1 MNKKVIGII
10 AIIIV
15 VIALIFV
22 FSNKDKN
29 KQPNVEGSL
38 EEIMAK
44 LYDGIPEDEL
54 PMLENTQVT
63 PENIEYYLGTSDI
76 EYTEALASEPLM
88 SSIAHSVVLVRVDDK
103 ANVNDIKDK
112 IRNSINPRK
121 WICVAVEDKDVK
133 VESKGNLVV
142 LIMVNDQS
150 DKILEN
156 FNKL

>member
-54 PMLENTQVT
+54 PMLEN
-63 PENIEYYLGTSDI
+63 
-76 EYTEALASEPLM
+76 
-88 SSIAHSVVLVRVDDK
+88 SIAHSGVLVRVDDK